1 MADSGVSLH
10 GNAEGEVD
18 GAGHGD
24 LGQGQDHTDQ
34 AQVAS
39 VGLQARNSVF
49 KSNGF
54 CRNL

>member
-10 GNAEGEVD
+10 GYAEGEVD

-24 LGQGQDHTDQ
+24 LGQGQDHTHQ

-39 VGLQARNSVF
+39 VGLQA
-49 KSNGF
+49 KSNDF